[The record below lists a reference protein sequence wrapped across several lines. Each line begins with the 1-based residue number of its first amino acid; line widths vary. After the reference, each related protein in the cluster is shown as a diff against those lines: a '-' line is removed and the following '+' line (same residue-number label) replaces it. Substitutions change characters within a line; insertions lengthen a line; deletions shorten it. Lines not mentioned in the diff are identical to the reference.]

1 MKRESS
7 YRDDPRLLLQIPEDQ
22 WFERKSFRIKP
33 KDLAKTIVGMAN
45 AEGGVVAVGIT
56 DREFDGVPTP
66 AQDNAL
72 RQASLDHTDP
82 TVRVR
87 IEPFDVGDG
96 AQVYLF
102 HVVPSE
108 SVHYLRSGDCFLRVG
123 DETRQLNA
131 DGILELRYTKGE
143 QQFDATVPPRA
154 ALSDLDM
161 DLVGEYASAIGS
173 SSASDALKAR
183 NLIDRDG
190 RPRTAAILLFGND
203 PQEFFPNAHVRVLR
217 FGEDERRAGYQQQLL
232 QDERFGGPL
241 PQQIRSAQKA
251 IEGMLPQVRRLGNS
265 GLFEDENLIP
275 HDVWL
280 EGLVNAAIHRSYS
293 MAGDHVRFEVYPSR
307 IEVSSPGRF
316 PGLVDPTRPESI
328 ARFARNPLIARVT
341 AELRIGQELGEG
353 IRRMFAGMRRVGF
366 ADPVYWQTSG
376 SVVLTLKAVQRLDP
390 GTVDALP
397 PHAANVLSV
406 LQAKARPM
414 STGEVADA
422 LGISNPP
429 ARRAL
434 QALREEGL
442 IHWRGNSARD
452 PRAVW
457 YLEGPLQELESY

>member
-1 MKRESS
+1 MNRESN
-7 YRDDPRLLLQIPEDQ
+7 YRDDPNLLLRMPEDQ

-45 AEGGVVAVGIT
+45 AEGGVIAVGIT
-56 DREFDGVPTP
+56 DRQFDGMPTP

-87 IEPFDVGDG
+87 IEAFDVGHG

-102 HVVPSE
+102 HVAPSE
-108 SVHYLRSGDCFLRVG
+108 RVHYLQSGDCYLRVG
-123 DETRQLNA
+123 DESRQLNA

-143 QQFDATVPPRA
+143 QQYDATVLPRVEM
-154 ALSDLDM
+154 SDLDM
-161 DLVGEYASAIGS
+161 QLVEEYASTIGS
-173 SSASDALKAR
+173 SSPEDALKAR
-183 NLIDRDG
+183 NLVDREG
-190 RPRTAAILLFGND
+190 KPRTAAILLFGKN
-203 PQEFFPNAHVRVLR
+203 PQEYFPNAHVRVLR
-217 FGEDERRAGYQQQLL
+217 FGEDERLAGHEQQLMS
-232 QDERFGGPL
+232 DERFGGPL
-241 PQQIRSAQKA
+241 PRQIWSAQEA
-251 IEGMLPQVRRLGNS
+251 IEGMLPRVRRLGTS

-280 EGLVNAAIHRSYS
+280 EGLVNAVIHRSYS
-293 MAGDHVRFEVYPSR
+293 MAGDHVRFEIYPSR

-316 PGLVDPTRPESI
+316 PGLVDPARPESI

-366 ADPVYWQTSG
+366 EDPVFRQTSG
-376 SVVLTLKAVQRLDP
+376 SVVLTLKAVQRLAP
-390 GTVDALP
+390 GTVDSLP

-406 LQAKARPM
+406 LQASGRPM

-434 QALREEGL
+434 KALREEGL
-442 IHWRGNSARD
+442 IQWRGNGPRD

-457 YLEGPLQELESY
+457 LLEGPLR

>member
-1 MKRESS
+1 MNRESN
-7 YRDDPRLLLQIPEDQ
+7 YRDDPNLLLRMPEDQ

-45 AEGGVVAVGIT
+45 AEGGVIAVGIT
-56 DREFDGVPTP
+56 DRQFDGMPTP

-72 RQASLDHTDP
+72 RQTSLDHTDP

-87 IEPFDVGDG
+87 IEAFDVGHG

-102 HVVPSE
+102 HVTPSE
-108 SVHYLRSGDCFLRVG
+108 RVHYLQSGDCYLRVG
-123 DETRQLNA
+123 DESRQLNA

-143 QQFDATVPPRA
+143 QQYDATVLPRVEKD
-154 ALSDLDM
+154 DLDM
-161 DLVGEYASAIGS
+161 QLVEEYASIIGS
-173 SSASDALKAR
+173 SSPEDALKAR
-183 NLIDRDG
+183 NLVDREG
-190 RPRTAAILLFGND
+190 KPRTAAVLLFGKN

-217 FGEDERRAGYQQQLL
+217 FGEDERLAGHQQQLL
-232 QDERFGGPL
+232 DDERFGGPL
-241 PQQIRSAQKA
+241 PQQIRAAQQV
-251 IEGMLPQVRRLGNS
+251 IEGMLPQVRRLGAS

-280 EGLVNAAIHRSYS
+280 EGLVNAVIHRSYS
-293 MAGDHVRFEVYPSR
+293 MAGDHVRFEIYPSR

-366 ADPVYWQTSG
+366 TDPVFRQTSG

-390 GTVDALP
+390 VTVDALP

-406 LQAKARPM
+406 LQSSARPM
-414 STGEVADA
+414 STGGVADA

-442 IHWRGNSARD
+442 IHWRGNSPRD

-457 YLEGPLQELESY
+457 YLEGPL

>member
-1 MKRESS
+1 MNPERN
-7 YRDDPRLLLQIPEDQ
+7 YRDDPSLLLRLPEDQ

-45 AEGGVVAVGIT
+45 AEGGIIAVGIT

-66 AQDNAL
+66 KQDNDL
-72 RQASLDHTDP
+72 RQTSLDHTDP

-102 HVVPSE
+102 HVDPSE
-108 SVHYLRSGDCFLRVG
+108 RVHYLRSGDCFLRVG
-123 DETRQLNA
+123 DESRLLNA

-143 QQFDATVPPRA
+143 QQFDATVPPRV
-154 ALSDLDM
+154 DM
-161 DLVGEYASAIGS
+161 GDIDMKAVGEYANAIGS
-173 SSASDALKAR
+173 SFAEDALRAR
-183 NLIDRDG
+183 NLIDREG
-190 RPRTAAILLFGND
+190 RPRTAALLLFGKD

-217 FGEDERRAGYQQQLL
+217 FGEDERLAGHQQQLL
-232 QDERFGGPL
+232 ADERFGGPL
-241 PQQIRSAQKA
+241 PQQIRAAQQV
-251 IEGMLPQVRRLGNS
+251 IEGMLPQVRRLGAS

-280 EGLVNAAIHRSYS
+280 EGLVNAVIHRSYS
-293 MAGDHVRFEVYPSR
+293 MAGDHVRFEIYPSR

-366 ADPVYWQTSG
+366 ADPIYQQTSG
-376 SVVLTLKAVQRLDP
+376 SVLLTLKAVQRLDP
-390 GTVDALP
+390 KTADSLP
-397 PHAANVLSV
+397 PHAGSV
-406 LQAKARPM
+406 LAVMQAKGRPM

-429 ARRAL
+429 VRRAL
-434 QALREEGL
+434 KALREEGL
-442 IHWRGNSARD
+442 IQWRGKGPRD

-457 YLEGPLQELESY
+457 LLEGPLR